1 MNIERP
7 FRDISPNDDLSDSS
21 DDRLATKRRR
31 TILIAFAIGLA
42 VIVALVVGL
51 GGKPAEDAAGEGAAA
66 TQVPRVTVVAVRP
79 TGVSLQVSG
88 TGALAA
94 RREMPVGVVGEGG
107 RIVSVLVEPGSW
119 VKGGQILA
127 RVDRSVQEQQA
138 RSLAAQVAVAKA
150 DADLAQSNLARA
162 EQLVGGGF
170 ISKADLESRRA
181 NRDAAVARV
190 NVAAAQL
197 DQARATMARLDIRS
211 PAPGLV
217 LTRQVEPGQI
227 VSGGS
232 GVLFRIARGG
242 EMEMQLAVNESDLEK
257 VSIGDKASVRPV
269 GSQRALSGTVWQV
282 SPVVDPQTRQ
292 GFARIL
298 LTYDPAL
305 RPGAF
310 AHATITTGS
319 ETGFLL
325 PQSAVLSED
334 GRSYVFVVDA
344 SNRVVRR
351 PVTTGPVSSD
361 GVSVT
366 SGIREGERVVTT
378 AGGFLNP
385 GDRVQPALARPAG
398 Q

>member
-7 FRDISPNDDLSDSS
+7 FREVSPNDDL
-21 DDRLATKRRR
+21 DDTLETRQAAKRRR
-31 TILIAFAIGLA
+31 YILIAFAVGVVL
-42 VIVALVVGL
+42 IVALALGL
-51 GGKPAEDAAGEGAAA
+51 GAKPAEDPAQGGESA

-79 TGVSLQVSG
+79 AGVSLEVSG

-107 RIVSVLVEPGSW
+107 RIVSVLVEPGTW
-119 VKGGQILA
+119 VSSGQVLA
-127 RVDRSVQEQQA
+127 RIDRSVQEQQA
-138 RSLAAQVAVAKA
+138 RSLTAQVAVARA
-150 DADLAQSNLARA
+150 DASLAQSNLERA
-162 EQLVGGGF
+162 EKLISNGF
-170 ISKADLESRRA
+170 VSRADLDSRRA
-181 NRDAAVARV
+181 ARDAAVARV

-197 DQARATMARLDIRS
+197 DEARATMARLDIRA
-211 PAPGLV
+211 PAAGLV

-242 EMEMQLAVNESDLEK
+242 EMEMQLAVNETDLGK
-257 VSIGDKASVRPV
+257 VSVGDKARVSPV
-269 GSQRALSGTVWQV
+269 GSDRALTGTVWQV

-298 LTYDPAL
+298 LSYDRAL

-310 AHATITTGS
+310 AHAVITVGAQI
-319 ETGFLL
+319 GFVL
-325 PQSAVLSED
+325 PQSAVLSDD
-334 GRSYVFVVDA
+334 GKSYVYVVDA
-344 SNRVVRR
+344 ENRVVRK
-351 PVTTGPVSSD
+351 PVITGTVSAT
-361 GVSVT
+361 GVSVI

-385 GDRVQPALARPAG
+385 GDTVQPALMRPSG
-398 Q
+398 R

>member
-7 FRDISPNDDLSDSS
+7 FRDSSPDSDLNGSFVDG
-21 DDRLATKRRR
+21 LAAKRRR
-31 TILIAFAIGLA
+31 TILIAFAIGVA
-42 VIVALVVGL
+42 AIVALVFGL
-51 GGKPAEDAAGEGAAA
+51 GGKPAENAAGDGAAA
-66 TQVPRVTVVAVRP
+66 TQAPRVTVVAARP
-79 TGVSLQVSG
+79 SGVSLRVSG

-107 RIVSVLVEPGSW
+107 RIVSVLVEPGTW
-119 VKGGQILA
+119 VNGGQILA

-138 RSLAAQVAVAKA
+138 RSLAAQVAVARA
-150 DADLAQSNLARA
+150 EANLAQSNLDRA
-162 EQLVGGGF
+162 EKLVSNGF
-170 ISKADLESRRA
+170 VSRADLDSRRA
-181 NRDAAVARV
+181 TRDAAVARV

-197 DQARATMARLDIRS
+197 DEARATMARLDIRA
-211 PAPGLV
+211 PAAGLV
-217 LTRQVEPGQI
+217 LTRQVEAGQI

-242 EMEMQLAVNESDLEK
+242 EMEMQLAVNETDLEK
-257 VSIGDKASVRPV
+257 VSIGDTASVRPV
-269 GSQRALSGTVWQV
+269 GSQRALTGTVWQV

-298 LTYDPAL
+298 LSYDPAL

-319 ETGFLL
+319 ETGFVL
-325 PQSAVLSED
+325 PQSAVLSKD
-334 GRSYVFVVDA
+334 GQSHVFVVDA
-344 SNRVVRR
+344 NNRVVRR
-351 PVTTGPVSSD
+351 PVTTGPVSAN

-366 SGIREGERVVTT
+366 SGINQGERVVTT

>member
-7 FRDISPNDDLSDSS
+7 FRDVSPNDDLNDSPEE
-21 DDRLATKRRR
+21 RLATKRRR
-31 TILIAFAIGLA
+31 SILIAFAIGIAVVIALA
-42 VIVALVVGL
+42 FWL
-51 GGKPAEDAAGEGAAA
+51 GGKPADEAAEGAA
-66 TQVPRVTVVAVRP
+66 TPSQVPRVTVVAARP
-79 TGVSLQVSG
+79 TGVALQVSG

-107 RIVSVLVEPGSW
+107 RVVSVLVEPGTW
-119 VKGGQILA
+119 VKAGQILA

-162 EQLVGGGF
+162 EKLVSNGF
-170 ISKADLESRRA
+170 VSAADLESRRA
-181 NRDAAVARV
+181 TRDAAVARV
-190 NVAAAQL
+190 NVAVAQL
-197 DQARATMARLDIRS
+197 EQARETTARLDIRS
-211 PAPGLV
+211 PAAGLV

-232 GVLFRIARGG
+232 GVLFRVARGG
-242 EMEMQLAVNESDLEK
+242 EMEMQLAVNETDLGK
-257 VSIGDKASVRPV
+257 VSIGDKATVTPV
-269 GSQRALSGTVWQV
+269 GSDRALTGTVWQV

-298 LTYDPAL
+298 LSYDPAL

-319 ETGFLL
+319 QTGFVL
-325 PQSAVLSED
+325 PQSAVLSDE
-334 GRSYVFVVDA
+334 GSSYVFIVDA
-344 SNRVVRR
+344 NNQVVRR
-351 PVTTGPVSSD
+351 PVTTGPVSAN

-378 AGGFLNP
+378 AGGFLNA

-398 Q
+398 K